1 MVMTPDHT
9 VALGGPV
16 AYEPRDA
23 ARRRLLLKNA
33 VLGGT
38 GSADPRAPRAPE
50 RAVTGTVLDAS
61 PHILVV
67 ATEAGA
73 EERFALM
80 DTTSA
85 WRGGAAAPASLGPGC
100 RVVLRRHGQG
110 RVADRIWA
118 DIGRVTGTI
127 VERTGNTL
135 IVDQGHTRGRGVL
148 VLSGRSCGPI
158 LVRFPKLEPG
168 YLIDV
173 IGVRR
178 GGVVEGLVP
187 ATSQP
192 PYHSKH
198 VPRAALVRGH
208 VPETISGS
216 ASWHEYAEDPA
227 GLPGAGYPALDPSS
241 GCGGGTGPCDSA
253 VSCARLP
260 YLSIGCTLLVRN
272 DCTGESGAVQVI
284 ACGSAASRFCDRCLT
299 CGISPRGR
307 IVELTM
313 TSFVELGGEL
323 HNGCFNTTMRIGG

>member
-1 MVMTPDHT
+1 MVMTAGSHRRR
-9 VALGGPV
+9 GG
-16 AYEPRDA
+16 AMAHQPRDA

-33 VLGGT
+33 VFGGA
-38 GSADPRAPRAPE
+38 GSADPEAPRAPG
-50 RAVTGTVLDAS
+50 RVITGTVLDAS

-85 WRGGAAAPASLGPGC
+85 WRGGATPPASLHPGC
-100 RVVLRRHGQG
+100 QVVLRRHGQR

-135 IVDQGHTRGRGVL
+135 LVDQGHTRGRGVL
-148 VLSGRSCGPI
+148 VLSSRSSGRI

-178 GGVVEGLVP
+178 GGIVEGLVP

-192 PYHSKH
+192 PYHSNH

-208 VPETISGS
+208 VPEAISGS
-216 ASWHEYAEDPA
+216 AA
-227 GLPGAGYPALDPSS
+227 GTNPPTIRP
-241 GCGGGTGPCDSA
+241 
-253 VSCARLP
+253 
-260 YLSIGCTLLVRN
+260 
-272 DCTGESGAVQVI
+272 
-284 ACGSAASRFCDRCLT
+284 ASRRRL
-299 CGISPRGR
+299 SRPRPVVR
-307 IVELTM
+307 LRRRYRT
-313 TSFVELGGEL
+313 L
-323 HNGCFNTTMRIGG
+323 RPRP

>member
-216 ASWHEYAEDPA
+216 ASWHEYAEDPQA
-227 GLPGAGYPALDPSS
+227 YPAPAIPPS
-241 GCGGGTGPCDSA
+241 THRPAAAAVPGPA
-253 VSCARLP
+253 TAP
-260 YLSIGCTLLVRN
+260 
-272 DCTGESGAVQVI
+272 
-284 ACGSAASRFCDRCLT
+284 
-299 CGISPRGR
+299 
-307 IVELTM
+307 
-313 TSFVELGGEL
+313 
-323 HNGCFNTTMRIGG
+323 